1 MQRTRKGD
9 EESVW
14 EAVVALS
21 RSRPCGPPLLGKR
34 FSLRPIVAH
43 GELWWEQRSAL
54 TPYPNG
60 CGVGR
65 RFCPH
70 PLSPSPARRGGTRTR
85 QRLWLP
91 SLVGGW
97 CASRQAR
104 SVRPA
109 RAAPAARRARLGERA
124 ALSMRQQPIRMW
136 YQAVMGSVKVNMLPL
151 PRPAL
156 SARIVPC
163 IASTSAFEIVSP
175 MPVPP
180 SARVRDFSTR

>member
-1 MQRTRKGD
+1 MGLAPHLHCSICFEHAITVLCREHIPVTSRENAGKIKIRSSFMQRTRKGD

-109 RAAPAARRARLGERA
+109 RAAPAARRAGLGERA
-124 ALSMRQQPIRMW
+124 ALSSGVH
-136 YQAVMGSVKVNMLPL
+136 ATTTHSDV
-151 PRPAL
+151 
-156 SARIVPC
+156 
-163 IASTSAFEIVSP
+163 ASGG
-175 MPVPP
+175 
-180 SARVRDFSTR
+180 DG

>member
-14 EAVVALS
+14 EAVVARS
-21 RSRPCGPPLLGKR
+21 RSCRPPLLGKS
-34 FSLRPIVAH
+34 FSSRLIGAH

-54 TPYPNG
+54 TPYPNECGGEGEPWLTG
-60 CGVGR
+60 CGAGQ
-65 RFCPH
+65 RF
-70 PLSPSPARRGGTRTR
+70 
-85 QRLWLP
+85 WLP
-91 SLVGGW
+91 SFV
-97 CASRQAR
+97 
-104 SVRPA
+104 
-109 RAAPAARRARLGERA
+109 GERA
-124 ALSMRQQPIRMW
+124 ALSMQQQPIRMW
-136 YQAVMGSVKVNMLPL
+136 YQAAMGSVKVNMLPL